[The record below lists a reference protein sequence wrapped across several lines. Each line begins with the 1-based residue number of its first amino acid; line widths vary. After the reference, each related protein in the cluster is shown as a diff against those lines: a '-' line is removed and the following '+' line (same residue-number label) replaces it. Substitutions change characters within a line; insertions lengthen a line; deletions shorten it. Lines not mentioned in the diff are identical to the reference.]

1 MIEIKNI
8 RKSFGDRTVIQDV
21 SAIMQPGQ
29 CNLIIG
35 TSGSGKTVL
44 MKCMVGLLRPDK
56 GEVLYDG
63 KDFTNMTAEDK
74 TQVRKEIGMLFQ
86 GSALFDSLT
95 VEQNVMFP
103 LDMFTTNS
111 YREKLKRVNE
121 VLEKVNLK
129 DTNKKFPAEISG
141 GMKKRVGIARAI
153 VLNPKYLFCDEPNSG
168 LDPQTSMV
176 IDKLIKEITEEYNI
190 TTVVNTHDMNSVM
203 ENGDNI
209 IYMYEGQKEWEGNK
223 NEIIFSKNQRLNDF
237 IFASEFLKDAK
248 DMRMLEETGKIS
260 NERNMEELIHDD
272 APTLVPPP
280 DEEEKK
286 E

>member
-1 MIEIKNI
+1 MIEIRNI
-8 RKSFGDRTVIQDV
+8 RKAFSGKTVIDDV
-21 SAIMQPGQ
+21 SAVMKPGQ

-44 MKCMVGLLRPDK
+44 MKCMVGLFHPDT

-63 KDFTNMTAEDK
+63 KDFTNMKPEEK
-74 TQVRKEIGMLFQ
+74 TEVRQEIGMLFQ

-103 LDMFTTNS
+103 LDMFTKNS

-121 VLEKVNLK
+121 VLEKVNLS
-129 DTNKKFPAEISG
+129 DTNKKFPAELSG

-168 LDPQTSMV
+168 LDPQTAMV
-176 IDKLIKEITEEYNI
+176 IDRLIRDITQEYRI

-203 ENGDNI
+203 ENGDYI
-209 IYMYEGQKEWEGNK
+209 IYLFEGRKEWEGNK
-223 NEIIFSKNQRLNDF
+223 KEIIFSKSQRLNDF

-248 DMRMLEETGKIS
+248 DMRMLEETGKIA
-260 NERNMEELIHDD
+260 NDRDMAQLTNQD
-272 APTLVPPP
+272 APTLIPPP
-280 DEEEKK
+280 DAE
-286 E
+286 